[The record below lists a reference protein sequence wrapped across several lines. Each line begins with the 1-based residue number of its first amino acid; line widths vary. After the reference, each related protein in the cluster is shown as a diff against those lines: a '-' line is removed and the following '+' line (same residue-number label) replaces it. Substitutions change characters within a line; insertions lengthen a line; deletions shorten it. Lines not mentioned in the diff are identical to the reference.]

1 VIDAMGSGLAKAL
14 RDRYLLE
21 RELGR
26 GGMAVVYLAIDLK
39 HDRKVALKVLY
50 PELASTLGPERFLRE
65 IEIASHLQHPHI
77 LPLFDSGSTAGT
89 LWYAMPYVEGESLRS
104 RLGREGQL
112 PLHEAHRISCEV
124 AEALGYA
131 HKQGVIHR
139 DIKPEN
145 IMLSGSHALVADFGI
160 ARAIELTAEDRLT
173 ETGLVLGTPAY
184 MSPEQVTTS
193 GRIDGRSDIYALGC
207 VTYEMLAGAPPF
219 TGPTAQALMARHAVD
234 PVPSLRTVRP
244 SVPVALELAVM
255 RALAKVPADRF
266 ASADE
271 FARALVLDDR
281 TVRTRGVSLTGKQA
295 PILLGIAVTCAAVAL
310 GTWMLRGSNDP
321 AIIPSAA
328 TIAVLPLTSASADTA
343 LIGLGRDLAVTISAS
358 LDGIGGIKTADRL
371 NIATE
376 TADRSRPSTAE
387 AAALSLKLGASS
399 MVRGTLVRT
408 GENVRLD
415 VGLYGTEDLVPLAD
429 GIKVMGHRDSIGALT
444 DSVTWALLKQV
455 WQRGDPPSPSLQAV
469 TTRSL
474 PALRAF
480 LHGERE
486 LSADHWDEATLAYG
500 TSIAADSSFWLAH
513 FRYALAKFWKE
524 QPVEPEVLA
533 ALRSNRQVLPERER
547 LLVDAFLTPDDSI
560 GFRVARYRL
569 VTQQFPDYWPGW
581 FLYADILAHF
591 GPFLG
596 HDWSEGVEALR
607 RVVALNPKTVPAWQH
622 LLILTNG
629 RDRAEASRAW
639 ARLTELGWPRSPL
652 QELAFQLW
660 TGIGQS
666 GGVLT
671 PELIPLAD
679 SLAAATTSATAQS
692 FRLEAFPI
700 RLIEWGFPAA
710 QIDLNR
716 RALRRAEG
724 DPELATALYAGTA
737 WAWAARGQWDS
748 AVTTIGAVAGKNPG
762 PTAGGIRSLAVESYT
777 VAVFGAW
784 LGAIT
789 AEVASRH
796 RPAGDALARLGNEE
810 SRQWSRGKIAWL
822 DGLLGYVRKNLRAI
836 EAARQD
842 AARSGSSQ
850 TDLIDRSLAAFSWA
864 LEGDRK
870 RAGRE
875 MLALEEY
882 WAERTGEP
890 IADNAVQRLAGAEW
904 LRQVGDRDNAIRLMG
919 WHEAMQTGWGWVS
932 AVALSGPGYLAW
944 ARLVESRGEFRRAE
958 EYYRLFM
965 RRYDKPMATQ
975 NHLVEEAKTA
985 LKRLR
990 SEQ

>member
-1 VIDAMGSGLAKAL
+1 
-14 RDRYLLE
+14 
-21 RELGR
+21 
-26 GGMAVVYLAIDLK
+26 
-39 HDRKVALKVLY
+39 
-50 PELASTLGPERFLRE
+50 
-65 IEIASHLQHPHI
+65 
-77 LPLFDSGSTAGT
+77 
-89 LWYAMPYVEGESLRS
+89 
-104 RLGREGQL
+104 
-112 PLHEAHRISCEV
+112 
-124 AEALGYA
+124 
-131 HKQGVIHR
+131 
-139 DIKPEN
+139 
-145 IMLSGSHALVADFGI
+145 
-160 ARAIELTAEDRLT
+160 
-173 ETGLVLGTPAY
+173 
-184 MSPEQVTTS
+184 
-193 GRIDGRSDIYALGC
+193 
-207 VTYEMLAGAPPF
+207 MLAGAPPF
-219 TGPTAQALMARHAVD
+219 TGSTAQALMARHAVD

-271 FARALVLDDR
+271 FARALVLDDM
-281 TVRTRGVSLTGKQA
+281 TVRTRWFNLAGKRA
-295 PILLGIAVTCAAVAL
+295 ILLGAAVTCVAAAL

-343 LIGLGRDLAVTISAS
+343 LIGLGQDLAVTISAS

-376 TADRSRPSTAE
+376 IAERSRPSTAE
-387 AAALSLKLGASS
+387 AAALSLKLGANS
-399 MVRGTLVRT
+399 MVRGTLVRS

-429 GIKVMGHRDSIGALT
+429 GIKVTGHRDSIGALT

-474 PALRAF
+474 PGLRAF

-486 LSADHWDEATLAYG
+486 LSANQWDEAMLAYG
-500 TSIAADSSFWLAH
+500 TAIAADSSFWLAH

-533 ALRSNRQVLPERER
+533 ALRSNRQVLPEREQ

-560 GFRVARYRL
+560 GLRVARYRL
-569 VTQQFPDYWPGW
+569 VTQQFSDYWPGW
-581 FLYADILAHF
+581 FLYGDVLAHF

-596 HDWSEGVEALR
+596 HDWYEGVEAFR

-679 SLAAATTSATAQS
+679 SLAAATTSPTAQS

-748 AVTTIGAVAGKNPG
+748 AITTISAIAAKNPG

-777 VAVFGAW
+777 VAVYGAW

-796 RPAGDALARLGNEE
+796 RPADDAVARLADEE
-810 SRQWSRGKIAWL
+810 TRQWSRGKIAWL
-822 DGLLGYVRKNLRAI
+822 DGLLGYVRKNRRAI

-842 AARSGSSQ
+842 AAQSGSSQ
-850 TDLIDRSLAAFSWA
+850 TDLIDRSLAAFNWA

-932 AVALSGPGYLAW
+932 PVALSGPGYLAW
-944 ARLVESRGEFRRAE
+944 ARLVESKGEFRRAE

-965 RRYDKPMATQ
+965 RRYDQPMATQ